1 MTLLALFQVPWVG
14 PHGTYPET
22 AQLSSDVR
30 LQSGLGLT
38 KNILVVDDEEEILA
52 LIANALSPSYGV
64 LTALD
69 GNSCLQIARS
79 VLPDLIILDVRM
91 PGPSGYEICWA
102 LKSQELTSNIK
113 ILIITGYGGEADS
126 TLARELGADGYLK
139 KPFSMSNLREEIARL
154 LEG

>member
-1 MTLLALFQVPWVG
+1 MLALSQVPLVG
-14 PHGTYPET
+14 PHGTYPDT
-22 AQLSSDVR
+22 TQFSSDVA

-38 KNILVVDDEEEILA
+38 KNILIVDDEEEILA

-64 LTALD
+64 LTAQD

-102 LKSQELTSNIK
+102 LKSQDLTSNIK
-113 ILIITGYGGEADS
+113 ILIITGYGGGGG
-126 TLARELGADGYLK
+126 R
-139 KPFSMSNLREEIARL
+139 
-154 LEG
+154 